1 MPLNIVVTTTE
12 LLTKE
17 QATMTRIVD
26 SRKQKQ
32 KDYTKKGKETRSQK
46 NERMAREQIKRN
58 ELAKQR
64 QLTQRSNLSDNSES
78 SDDTSDDEQE
88 IRRAR
93 KQEIRRAREELKKRK
108 RINKR
113 RELPKRKETPESY
126 DSSHTSEDQ
135 EHEINLGKRGEEQL
149 NLHKSGNVTPDNIL
163 TERVKLYKLTEVQAE
178 INKISGNV
186 RRMLEEYVMKEIFP
200 VVKFADPE
208 VLENILISAEK
219 YQGTTINRRRDIPDD
234 DFLRAFAGK
243 VSTVFSNLR
252 HSTQTNTRTKYL
264 SK

>member
-12 LLTKE
+12 LTKE
-17 QATMTRIVD
+17 QATMTRIGD
-26 SRKQKQ
+26 SQKQKQ

-46 NERMAREQIKRN
+46 LERMAREQIKQKA
-58 ELAKQR
+58 LAKQR
-64 QLTQRSNLSDNSES
+64 ENKERSDLSDTDDST
-78 SDDTSDDEQE
+78 DTSEDEQE

-93 KQEIRRAREELKKRK
+93 EERKKRK
-108 RINKR
+108 HVNKQR
-113 RELPKRKETPESY
+113 QLPKKRKQPESS
-126 DSSHTSEDQ
+126 DSSDTSEDQ
-135 EHEINLGKRGEEQL
+135 DDEINFSKRREDQL
-149 NLHKSGNVTPDNIL
+149 NLNQSRNVTPENNL

-186 RRMLEEYVMKEIFP
+186 RRMLEEYVMKEVFP
-200 VVKFADPE
+200 ILKFADQD
-208 VLENILISAEK
+208 VLENILLSAEK

>member
-1 MPLNIVVTTTE
+1 
-12 LLTKE
+12 
-17 QATMTRIVD
+17 
-26 SRKQKQ
+26 
-32 KDYTKKGKETRSQK
+32 
-46 NERMAREQIKRN
+46 MANEQIKQN

-64 QLTQRSNLSDNSES
+64 ALTQRSDLSDTDDST
-78 SDDTSDDEQE
+78 DTSEVE
-88 IRRAR
+88 
-93 KQEIRRAREELKKRK
+93 QEIRRAREENKQ
-108 RINKR
+108 RIRVNKR
-113 RELPKRKETPESY
+113 RELPKRKEKPKSY

-135 EHEINLGKRGEEQL
+135 EDDINLGKRGEDQL
-149 NLHKSGNVTPDNIL
+149 NLRESRNVTPDNIL

-186 RRMLEEYVMKEIFP
+186 RRMLEEYVMKEVFP
-200 VVKFADPE
+200 ILKFADQD
-208 VLENILISAEK
+208 VLENILLSAEK

>member
-1 MPLNIVVTTTE
+1 MLIV
-12 LLTKE
+12 KN
-17 QATMTRIVD
+17 
-26 SRKQKQ
+26 KNK
-32 KDYTKKGKETRSQK
+32 KDYAKNGKETRSQK
-46 NERMAREQIKRN
+46 VKRMGREQIKRN

-64 QLTQRSNLSDNSES
+64 QLTQTSDLSDNSES
-78 SDDTSDDEQE
+78 SDDTSDVE
-88 IRRAR
+88 
-93 KQEIRRAREELKKRK
+93 QEIRRAREELKKRK
-108 RINKR
+108 RINIR

-186 RRMLEEYVMKEIFP
+186 RRMLEEYVMKEVFP
-200 VVKFADPE
+200 VVKFADQE
-208 VLENILISAEK
+208 VLKNILISAEK

-243 VSTVFSNLR
+243 VSTMFSNLR

>member
-12 LLTKE
+12 LTKE

-64 QLTQRSNLSDNSES
+64 QLTQTSDLSDNSES
-78 SDDTSDDEQE
+78 SDDTSDVE
-88 IRRAR
+88 
-93 KQEIRRAREELKKRK
+93 QEIRRAREELKKRK
-108 RINKR
+108 RINIR

-186 RRMLEEYVMKEIFP
+186 RRMLEEYVMKEVFP
-200 VVKFADPE
+200 VVKFADQE
-208 VLENILISAEK
+208 VLKNILISAEK

>member
-12 LLTKE
+12 LTKE

-46 NERMAREQIKRN
+46 LERMAREQIKQN

-64 QLTQRSNLSDNSES
+64 QLTQTSDLSDNSES
-78 SDDTSDDEQE
+78 SDDTSDVE
-88 IRRAR
+88 
-93 KQEIRRAREELKKRK
+93 QEIRRAREELKKRK

-113 RELPKRKETPESY
+113 RGLPKRKETPESY

-186 RRMLEEYVMKEIFP
+186 RRMLEEYVMKEVFP
-200 VVKFADPE
+200 VVKFADQE
-208 VLENILISAEK
+208 VLKNILISAEK

>member
-12 LLTKE
+12 LTKE

-26 SRKQKQ
+26 SRKKKK

-64 QLTQRSNLSDNSES
+64 QLTQTSDLSDNSES
-78 SDDTSDDEQE
+78 SDDTSDVE
-88 IRRAR
+88 
-93 KQEIRRAREELKKRK
+93 QEIRRAREELKKRK
-108 RINKR
+108 RINIR
-113 RELPKRKETPESY
+113 RGLPKRKETPESY

-200 VVKFADPE
+200 VVKFADRE

>member
-12 LLTKE
+12 LTKE

-64 QLTQRSNLSDNSES
+64 QLTQTSDLSDNSES
-78 SDDTSDDEQE
+78 SDDTSDVE
-88 IRRAR
+88 
-93 KQEIRRAREELKKRK
+93 QEIRRAREELKKRK

-113 RELPKRKETPESY
+113 RGLPKRKETPESY

-186 RRMLEEYVMKEIFP
+186 RRMLEEYVMKELFP
-200 VVKFADPE
+200 VVKFADQE
-208 VLENILISAEK
+208 VLKNILISAEK